1 MTTMKASDE
10 NVTVVSEMVF
20 PSQSNH
26 YGTLFAGEVLTL
38 MSKAAF
44 IAASRSARKTVVM
57 ASLERTTFHEPVRQ
71 GQLAEAFGR
80 VVESGQ
86 ASLTVETELYSE
98 NLLSGER
105 RLCASGRFV
114 MVVVGPDGRPLPRTE
129 ESR

>member
-1 MTTMKASDE
+1 MKASDE

-71 GQLAEAFGR
+71 GQLAETFGR

-105 RLCASGRFV
+105 RLCAFGRFV

>member
-1 MTTMKASDE
+1 MQPAGTE
-10 NVTVVSEMVF
+10 VTVVAEMVF

-26 YGTLFAGEVLTL
+26 YGTLFAGEVLAL

-57 ASLERTTFHEPVRQ
+57 ASVERTAFLDPVHQ
-71 GQLAEAFGR
+71 GDLAEAFGR
-80 VVESGQ
+80 VVESGH

-105 RLCASGRFV
+105 RLCGTGRFI
-114 MVVVGPDGRPLPRTE
+114 MVVVGPDGRPVPRAE
-129 ESR
+129 ETR

>member
-1 MTTMKASDE
+1 MHPAGE
-10 NVTVVSEMVF
+10 NVTVVAEMVF

-71 GQLAEAFGR
+71 GQLAETFGR